1 MGRGFAAWRPCS
13 RIGRWGNF
21 FTRSASVYRDVHAGA
36 LPVSPTISLALASL
50 VANLANST
58 AVFCFLEK
66 ALTARFRPPSEL
78 EPVPV
83 KPGSGAT
90 PNLPRTLLAGSG
102 LLARPYTYGQLRRNI
117 SLPDMKAVRLSS
129 SWKVMAGFGM

>member
-1 MGRGFAAWRPCS
+1 MGRGLAACRPCS
-13 RIGRWGNF
+13 RSGRCGYF
-21 FTRSASVYRDVHAGA
+21 LTSSGSLYREVHAGA
-36 LPVSPTISLALASL
+36 FPVSETICLAFASL

-78 EPVPV
+78 EPAPL
-83 KPGSGAT
+83 KPGRGAT
-90 PNLPRTLLAGSG
+90 PNLPLTLFAGSD

-129 SWKVMAGFGM
+129 SW